1 MINYSNQ
8 IFDILDKT
16 LKSHDEATFVVSGGS
31 SPIKIFNELSS
42 MPINWSKVRVTLV
55 DDRFVDKSHK
65 DSNEKLVF
73 ETLMINNAKDIN
85 FISLCNSP
93 EEVLNIKRPFD
104 IMLLGMGEDGHFA
117 SLFPSMIQSKP
128 NYFDPLCKPE
138 IIHTE
143 PMGDPKHKRVTMNL
157 SMILKSKKII
167 LLVSN
172 QKKLDLI
179 NKSKTNRN
187 LPIHFLLN
195 QKEVDVDI
203 FELFS

>member
-1 MINYSNQ
+1 
-8 IFDILDKT
+8 
-16 LKSHDEATFVVSGGS
+16 
-31 SPIKIFNELSS
+31 
-42 MPINWSKVRVTLV
+42 MPINWSKVTVTLV

-73 ETLMINNAKDIN
+73 EELMINNAKDIN

-93 EEVLNIKRPFD
+93 EEVLNINRSFD

-117 SLFPSMIQSKP
+117 SLFPSMIQTKP

-138 IIHTE
+138 IIYTE

-179 NKSKTNRN
+179 NKARTNRN

-203 FELFS
+203 FQLFS